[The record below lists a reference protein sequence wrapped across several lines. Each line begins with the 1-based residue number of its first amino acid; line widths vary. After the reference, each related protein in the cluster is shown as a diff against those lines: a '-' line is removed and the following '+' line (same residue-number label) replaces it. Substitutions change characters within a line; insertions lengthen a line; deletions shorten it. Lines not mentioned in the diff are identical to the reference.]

1 MKKIVFFAIIIAV
14 LTGCSGGKSPQVQK
28 IASKNGFAVL
38 PKLNAGEAVA
48 TLAGGCFWATQ
59 ESMIQLKGVH
69 TVISGY
75 AGGTTVNPGYD
86 DVARQNTGHA
96 EAVQV
101 YYDPSVISFDQLL
114 TAFFYAHNPTQLNRQ
129 GPDVGP
135 EYRSIAFYRS
145 PAELR
150 LIAKVIAQMEAK
162 KIYPD
167 RFVTEEEPFT
177 VFYPAESSH
186 QEYYKHNTWDPYI
199 RNVSR
204 PKVSHV
210 KKEMPQLIKTE
221 YLN

>member
-1 MKKIVFFAIIIAV
+1 MKRIGFLLIMVW
-14 LTGCSGGKSPQVQK
+14 LLNSCSAGKSPQTQN

-38 PKLNAGEAVA
+38 PKVKPEEAVA

-86 DVARQNTGHA
+86 EVAQQNTGHA
-96 EAVQV
+96 EAVQI
-101 YYDPSVISFDQLL
+101 YYDPSVISFEQLL

-129 GPDVGP
+129 GPDAGP

-145 PAELR
+145 PAELK
-150 LIAKVIAQMEAK
+150 LISKVMSQMEVK

-177 VFYPAESSH
+177 IFYPAESSH

-204 PKVSHV
+204 PKVEHV